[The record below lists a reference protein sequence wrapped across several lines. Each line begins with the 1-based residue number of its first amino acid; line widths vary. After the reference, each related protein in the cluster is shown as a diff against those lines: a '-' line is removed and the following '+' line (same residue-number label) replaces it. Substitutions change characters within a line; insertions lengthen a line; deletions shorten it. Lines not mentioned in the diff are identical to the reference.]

1 MRNKVLWRMTAT
13 MMAVLVAFDASA
25 VTARASDVGQAVD
38 VPAEVREISEELG
51 NQYHICPEL
60 IQAVC
65 FKESG
70 FRTDAVNGDY
80 VGIMQVSEKWHKGRM
95 DRLGVTDL
103 KDIRGNMTV
112 GVDYLAEL
120 FNEYEDAGAALMKY
134 NGDSRLS
141 KLIAGTGDLSGYADE
156 VLALSAELERRN
168 GK

>member
-25 VTARASDVGQAVD
+25 VTARASDVGQAVE

-65 FKESG
+65 FKESS
-70 FRTDAVNGDY
+70 FRADAVNGDY
-80 VGIMQVSEKWHKGRM
+80 VGIMQVSEKWHRERM
-95 DRLGVTDL
+95 ERLGVSDLTDTE
-103 KDIRGNMTV
+103 GNMRV
-112 GVDYLAEL
+112 AVDYLSTL
-120 FNEYEDAGAALMKY
+120 VEDGEDMEEALMRY
-134 NGDSRLS
+134 HGESRIMERLS
-141 KLIAGTGDLSGYADE
+141 EGELSEYVDQ
-156 VLALSAELERRN
+156 VLTVSAMLERRS

>member
-25 VTARASDVGQAVD
+25 VTARASDAGQAVD

-65 FKESG
+65 FKESS
-70 FRTDAVNGDY
+70 FQTDAENG
-80 VGIMQVSEKWHKGRM
+80 GCTGLMQVSEKWHRERM
-95 DRLGVTDL
+95 ERLGVTDL
-103 KDIRGNMTV
+103 KDARGNMAV

-141 KLIAGTGDLSGYADE
+141 NLVDGTGDLSDYADE

>member
-13 MMAVLVAFDASA
+13 VMAALAAFEVLA
-25 VTARASDVGQAVD
+25 VTAVASEAVQAIE
-38 VPAEVREISEELG
+38 VPEEVRELSEELG
-51 NQYHICPEL
+51 NRYGICPEL

-65 FKESG
+65 FKESS
-70 FRTDAVNGDY
+70 FRPDAVNGGCT
-80 VGIMQVSEKWHKGRM
+80 GIMQVSERWHKERM

-103 KDIRGNMTV
+103 KDVRGNMTV

-120 FNEYEDAGAALMKY
+120 FGEYEDAGAALMKY
-134 NGDSRLS
+134 NGDSRLG

>member
-25 VTARASDVGQAVD
+25 VTARASDVGQAVE

-65 FKESG
+65 FKESS
-70 FRTDAVNGDY
+70 FRPDAVSDDCI
-80 VGIMQVSEKWHKGRM
+80 GIMQVSERWHKDRM
-95 DRLGVTDL
+95 ERLGVTEL
-103 KDIRGNMTV
+103 TDIRGNMTV

-141 KLIAGTGDLSGYADE
+141 KLIAGTGDLSEYADE